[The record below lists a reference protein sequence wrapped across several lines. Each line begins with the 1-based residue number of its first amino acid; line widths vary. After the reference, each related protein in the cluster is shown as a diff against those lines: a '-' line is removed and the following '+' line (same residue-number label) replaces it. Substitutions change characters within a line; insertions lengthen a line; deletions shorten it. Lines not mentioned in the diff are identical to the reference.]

1 MKVIVLHGD
10 DYTKSAERLK
20 TFKDV
25 AIKRGWE
32 YTRVSDSSAN
42 IPEILL
48 GQSLFVGD
56 KLVIIDDAKL
66 ITPSVAKWIAKNN
79 DNYQTTVV
87 VYADK
92 KLPATFI
99 KSLPKDIKV
108 EESKL
113 PTKLWTFL
121 DSFYPGNMKMCIKL
135 LHEVVEKEPIEF
147 VFSLLAKQ
155 LRDMYWLL
163 VDEESFLQKGWRSSK
178 LKGIAMKFGRSKLEL
193 LINNFA
199 EIDIKSKSSD
209 SNLLDLLDFI
219 IISKLK

>member
-25 AIKRGWE
+25 AVKRGWE

-42 IPEILL
+42 IPEILS

-66 ITPSVAKWIAKNN
+66 ITASGAKWIAKNN

-87 VYADK
+87 IYSDK

-99 KSLPKDIKV
+99 KSLPKDTKV
-108 EESKL
+108 EEAKL

-135 LHEVVEKEPIEF
+135 LHEVLEREPIEF
-147 VFSLLAKQ
+147 VFSLLSKQ
-155 LRDMYWLL
+155 LRDMDWLL
-163 VDEESFLQKGWRSSK
+163 VDEESFPQKGWRATK
-178 LKGIAMKFGRSKLEL
+178 LKSIGKKFGQDKLEE
-193 LINNFA
+193 LINEFS
-199 EIDIKSKSSD
+199 EIDIKSKTSD
-209 SNLLDLLDFI
+209 SNLVDLLDFVI
-219 IISKLK
+219 VTKLK